1 MLIYLFSNDK
11 VRLKWSDVI
20 IALLF
25 FIFGLFVFTQMYR
38 IQVDMFWHLRSMTIV
53 VFDKSRL
60 FKPSYDA
67 LTRIASYFLGFCSRG
82 TFGLGYVCFLS
93 LMLAFK
99 YIVLRGVTIDYF
111 SRLGK
116 PERAELFILRATL
129 VLLCLG
135 GHIIAFPQLIS
146 GYWQADVLRMN
157 VWHNPTTVAVMPF
170 GILLFYFGLLTLKVR
185 TLKNYLI
192 LAVIVILNFFSK
204 PSYILAW
211 IPAIFLTLTFLKTDE
226 EGNFIFSFNVKR
238 FLIAGAMVIP
248 LIVGL
253 LLMKTTSKSLREQIL
268 FSIPFAIQSHLL
280 HIDFDRNIN
289 LILERLAG
297 RSFAALKGSWQ
308 TFWYLIFYKPLTI
321 FCGLAFPLAAFFIS
335 KKKRDG
341 LLVFAWLTLFVS
353 FAIAY
358 SLSQDG
364 AHRTHLNFT
373 WQIPVAV
380 STLFLASLLN
390 FFSEEDHFPKMTW
403 PAALTVG
410 LFLLHAYS
418 GLLYLQRLI
427 FIWSWR

>member
-1 MLIYLFSNDK
+1 MLTYLFSNDK
-11 VRLKWSDVI
+11 VRLKWSDVV

-25 FIFGLFVFTQMYR
+25 FVFGLFIFTQMYR

-53 VFDKSRL
+53 VFDKGRL

-67 LTRIASYFLGFCSRG
+67 MTRIAAYFLGFCSRD

-111 SRLGK
+111 SRIGK
-116 PERAELFILRATL
+116 PERSELFALRAAI

-135 GHIIAFPQLIS
+135 GHIIAFPQMVS

-170 GILLFYFGLLTLKVR
+170 GILLFYFGLLTLRVR
-185 TLKNYLI
+185 NLRNYLI
-192 LAVIVILNFFSK
+192 LTAIVTLNFFSK

-211 IPAIFLTLTFLKTDE
+211 IPAFFLTLTFSKIDE
-226 EGNFIFSFNVKR
+226 EGNFAFNFNFKR
-238 FLIAGAMVIP
+238 LLIACAALIP
-248 LIVGL
+248 LVVGL
-253 LLMKTTSKSLREQIL
+253 LLLKTTSKSLREHIL

-297 RSFAALKGSWQ
+297 RSFAVLKGSWQ
-308 TFWYLIFYKPLTI
+308 TFWYFALYKPLTLL
-321 FCGLAFPLAAFFIS
+321 CGLAFPISAFFIS
-335 KKKRDG
+335 KKKKDAM
-341 LLVFAWLTLFVS
+341 LVFAWLTLFVS

-364 AHRTHLNFT
+364 VHRTHLNFT

-380 STLFLASLLN
+380 ATLFFASLLK
-390 FFSEEDHFPKMTW
+390 FFSEEDNFPKMSW

-410 LFLLHAYS
+410 LFLVHAYS